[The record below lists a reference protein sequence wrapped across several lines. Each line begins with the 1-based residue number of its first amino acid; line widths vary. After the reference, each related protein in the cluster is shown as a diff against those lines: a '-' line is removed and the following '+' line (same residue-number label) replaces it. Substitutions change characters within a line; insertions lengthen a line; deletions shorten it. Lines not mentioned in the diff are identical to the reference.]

1 MATELS
7 GFPIYFQILEGGG
20 ALLYGVS
27 VGTKFFPSKLKNSLT
42 NKNIFYLYLCKLVKV
57 DMEMKS
63 TYKRCKIFS
72 SKYLIKQKK

>member
-1 MATELS
+1 MALAWVLQNN
-7 GFPIYFQILEGGG
+7 P
-20 ALLYGVS
+20 
-27 VGTKFFPSKLKNSLT
+27 KFLPSKFKNSLATT
-42 NKNIFYLYLCKLVKV
+42 NKNIFYLYLCELVKV